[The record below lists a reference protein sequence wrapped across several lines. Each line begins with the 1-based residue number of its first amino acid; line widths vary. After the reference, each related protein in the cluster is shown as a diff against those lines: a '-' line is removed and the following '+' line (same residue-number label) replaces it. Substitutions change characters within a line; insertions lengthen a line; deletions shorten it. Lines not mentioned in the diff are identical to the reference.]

1 MSENTPNKNRR
12 ILAWIAIILL
22 VCMYLVTL
30 LAAIFDHSADRHIFK
45 LCIFCSLVFPLLI
58 YAFLMLLRLRK

>member
-1 MSENTPNKNRR
+1 MPENKPNQTRR
-12 ILAWIAIILL
+12 ILAWISIILL
-22 VCMYLVTL
+22 VCLYVGTL
-30 LAAIFDHSADRHIFK
+30 FAAIFDHSADRHIFK

>member
-58 YAFLMLLRLRK
+58 YALLMLLRLRK

>member
-1 MSENTPNKNRR
+1 MPEHKPDKTRR
-12 ILAWIAIILL
+12 ILAWIAIVLL
-22 VCMYLVTL
+22 VCMYLITL